1 MSATVDKKVFSRWS
15 FCTKSQVLRSQMCPN
30 LCKWQSLNTMMMI
43 VKYDE
48 NGVGD
53 DDEKYHDQHQH
64 FISEQKDVKLSLR
77 SPGLLAVD
85 TDEEKDKER

>member
-1 MSATVDKKVFSRWS
+1 MAELKHDDDDSEFDK
-15 FCTKSQVLRSQMCPN
+15 
-30 LCKWQSLNTMMMI
+30 
-43 VKYDE
+43 

-53 DDEKYHDQHQH
+53 DEEYHDQHQH